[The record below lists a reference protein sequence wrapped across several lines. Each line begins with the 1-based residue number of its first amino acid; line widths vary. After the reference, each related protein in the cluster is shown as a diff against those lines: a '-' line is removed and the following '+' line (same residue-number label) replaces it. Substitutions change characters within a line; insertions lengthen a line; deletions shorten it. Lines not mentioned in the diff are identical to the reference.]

1 MLKRPSRPSVRGVMS
16 PEQISAWVAPVATR
30 WRKQRDLAAVSMAAM
45 RGIEAKALRLGHTS
59 EQLLASGGD
68 AIAELAR
75 ALAKGRIESGAAAP
89 GAPVFILAG
98 SGAESALALEAGL
111 RIAASGTPIVVALCG
126 TRARPE
132 HAAASAAWDR
142 LESLT
147 NARRFRVPD
156 MREAAHFRAG
166 IEDVALV
173 MEALGGSTDA
183 IVPPAPTQAG
193 IDLVIRARAAGV
205 PCLAITAP
213 VGLDPETG
221 SRRRGAPGADVTITL
236 HRPLI
241 TLLSET
247 SRKLVGE
254 LLVAPLD
261 LPRDADTLAQ
271 WVSPHVRSAPQR
283 LRPSPQVLPC

>member
-1 MLKRPSRPSVRGVMS
+1 MLKRPSRPSVRGVTS
-16 PEQISAWVAPVATR
+16 REQISTWTAPLAAR
-30 WRKQRDLAAVSMAAM
+30 WRKQRALAPVSMAAM
-45 RGIEAKALRLGHTS
+45 RGIEAKALRLGHTR
-59 EQLLASGGD
+59 EQLLASGGE
-68 AIAELAR
+68 AIAELAA
-75 ALAKGRIESGAAAP
+75 ALASGRIASGGAAA
-89 GAPVFILAG
+89 GAPIFILAG

-142 LESLT
+142 LESLK

-156 MREAAHFRAG
+156 MREAAHFCAG

-173 MEALGGSTDA
+173 IEALGGSTDA
-183 IVPPAPTQAG
+183 IVPPLPTQAG
-193 IDLVIRARAAGV
+193 IDLVIRARTAGV

-221 SRRRGAPGADVTITL
+221 TRRRGAPGADVTVTL
-236 HRPLI
+236 HRPLT
-241 TLLSET
+241 TLLTDGSQ
-247 SRKLVGE
+247 KLVGE
-254 LLVAPLD
+254 LLVAPID

-271 WVSPHVRSAPQR
+271 
-283 LRPSPQVLPC
+283 

>member
-1 MLKRPSRPSVRGVMS
+1 MS
-16 PEQISAWVAPVATR
+16 E
-30 WRKQRDLAAVSMAAM
+30 M
-45 RGIEAKALRLGHTS
+45 RGIEAKALRLGRAS
-59 EQLLASGGD
+59 EQLLASGG
-68 AIAELAR
+68 ASIAELA
-75 ALAKGRIESGAAAP
+75 LAMVEGRIASGAS
-89 GAPVFILAG
+89 APVSPVFVLAG
-98 SGAESALALEAGL
+98 SGAESALALDASL
-111 RIAASGTPIVVALCG
+111 RIAAAGTPIVVALCG

-132 HAAASAAWDR
+132 HAAAAAAWDR
-142 LESLT
+142 LESLA

-156 MREAAHFRAG
+156 LREAAHFRAG
-166 IEDVALV
+166 IEEIALV
-173 MEALGGSTDA
+173 LEALGGTTDA

-193 IDLVIRARAAGV
+193 IDLVVRARAAGV

-241 TLLSET
+241 TLVSEA
-247 SRKLVGE
+247 SRTLVGE

-271 WVSPHVRSAPQR
+271 
-283 LRPSPQVLPC
+283 

>member
-1 MLKRPSRPSVRGVMS
+1 MLKRPSRPSVRGVVS
-16 PEQISAWVAPVATR
+16 PEQVSAWVAPIATR
-30 WRKQRDLAAVSMAAM
+30 WRKQRNLAPVSMAAM
-45 RGIEAKALRLGHTS
+45 RGIEAKALRLGHTP
-59 EQLLASGGD
+59 EQLLASGGT
-68 AIAELAR
+68 AITELA
-75 ALAKGRIESGAAAP
+75 LAMVSGRIASGSVTNL
-89 GAPVFILAG
+89 APVFILAG

-111 RIAASGTPIVVALCG
+111 RIAASGTPVVVALCG

-142 LESLT
+142 LESLA
-147 NARRFRVPD
+147 NARRFRIPD

-166 IEDVALV
+166 IEEVALV
-173 MEALGGSTDA
+173 IEALGGSTDA
-183 IVPPAPTQAG
+183 IVPPLPTQAG

-221 SRRRGAPGADVTITL
+221 SRRRGAPGADVTVTL
-236 HRPLI
+236 HRPLS
-241 TLLSET
+241 TLLTES
-247 SRKLVGE
+247 SRTLVGE

-271 WVSPHVRSAPQR
+271 
-283 LRPSPQVLPC
+283 

>member
-1 MLKRPSRPSVRGVMS
+1 MLKRPSRPSVRGTVS
-16 PEQISAWVAPVATR
+16 PEQISAWVAPIATR
-30 WRKQRDLAAVSMAAM
+30 WRKHRSLAPVSMAAM

-59 EQLLASGGD
+59 EQLLASGGE
-68 AIAELAR
+68 AIAELAQ
-75 ALAKGRIESGAAAP
+75 ALAKGRIAAGGATA

-111 RIAASGTPIVVALCG
+111 RIAAAGTPIVVALCG

-142 LESLT
+142 LESLK

-173 MEALGGSTDA
+173 IEALGGSTDA
-183 IVPPAPTQAG
+183 IVPPVPTQAG

-205 PCLAITAP
+205 PCLAIIAP

-221 SRRRGAPGADVTITL
+221 ARRRGVPGADVTISL

-241 TLLSET
+241 TLLSES
-247 SRKLVGE
+247 SRNLVGE
-254 LLVAPLD
+254 LIVAPLD
-261 LPRDADTLAQ
+261 LPRDADTLA
-271 WVSPHVRSAPQR
+271 
-283 LRPSPQVLPC
+283 L

>member
-1 MLKRPSRPSVRGVMS
+1 MLKRPSRPSVRGVVS

-30 WRKQRDLAAVSMAAM
+30 WRKHRNLAPVSMAAM

-68 AIAELAR
+68 AIAELGQ
-75 ALAKGRIESGAAAP
+75 ALAKGRIASGAAAS

-111 RIAASGTPIVVALCG
+111 RIAAAGTPIVVALCG

-173 MEALGGSTDA
+173 IEALGGSTDA
-183 IVPPAPTQAG
+183 IVPPVPTQAG
-193 IDLVIRARAAGV
+193 IDLVIRARTAGV

-254 LLVAPLD
+254 LLVAPID

-271 WVSPHVRSAPQR
+271 
-283 LRPSPQVLPC
+283 